1 MIACY
6 ISSFQKHAEFND
18 ISVEQNE
25 ANRSYQKNSYVKIF
39 SHEFVFLRVKSGFT
53 CLHLINPF

>member
-25 ANRSYQKNSYVKIF
+25 ANCSYQKNSYVKIF
-39 SHEFVFLRVKSGFT
+39 SHEFVFFAS
-53 CLHLINPF
+53 